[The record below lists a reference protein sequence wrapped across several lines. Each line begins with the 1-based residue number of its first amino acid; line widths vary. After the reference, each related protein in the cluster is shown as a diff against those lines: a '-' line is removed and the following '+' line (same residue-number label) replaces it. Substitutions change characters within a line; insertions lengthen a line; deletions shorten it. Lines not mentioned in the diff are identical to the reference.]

1 METKIEDITE
11 AVKELE
17 LAMIEKLNAK
27 QDYDSA
33 GLKMQKAQKRWI
45 LAKETIN
52 AL

>member
-1 METKIEDITE
+1 METSQKDISN
-11 AVKELE
+11 AIRELE
-17 LAMIEKLNAK
+17 LSMIEKLNAK

-33 GLKMQKAQKRWI
+33 GLKMQKAQKRWL